1 VYRSIIISPDGELGQ
16 RLTLAL
22 EATGKVE
29 VARTLDHYPTALE
42 LVRSLRALA
51 TEIVFVSF
59 ESIEKG
65 LEIVKILEAEGSQ
78 VQIVGFAGALDA
90 AVLRESMRAGVREFL
105 TEPFELSVV
114 LETLASIKTLLD
126 RRPAAYESTNQIF
139 SFLPSKAGVGTS
151 TIALNVSGALARR
164 GNTRVLL
171 SDFDLSSGMLRF
183 MLKLNNE
190 FAVSNAIERA
200 ADIDEN
206 LWPQLVTAIHGMDV
220 LHAGPLQPNHRIEPS
235 QISQLVAFMRRMY
248 QVLCFDLSGN
258 MEKYSLELMRESKRI
273 LLVCTAEIP
282 SLHLAREKLTFLKE
296 LGLSARVSVVLNR
309 MEKHPLFSKAQV
321 EDLLGLPVGRVF
333 SNDYRA
339 VNRAV
344 EAGKLLSPETELG
357 SSFAEFAAQLMDQPD
372 IKQEQGKLRFIEY
385 FRPPRTFATP
395 GRD

>member
-16 RLTLAL
+16 RLTLVL
-22 EATGKVE
+22 EATGEVE

-59 ESIEKG
+59 ESLEKG

-78 VQIVGFAGALDA
+78 VQTVGFAGALDA

-105 TEPFELSVV
+105 TEPFELSMV
-114 LETLASIKTLLD
+114 LETLASVKTLLD
-126 RRPAAYESTNQIF
+126 RQPAAYESTNQIF

-151 TIALNVSGALARR
+151 TIAVNVSGALARR

-235 QISQLVAFMRRMY
+235 QISHLVAFMRRMY

-333 SNDYRA
+333 SNDYRT

-344 EAGKLLSPETELG
+344 EAGKLMNPETELG
-357 SSFAEFAAQLMDQPD
+357 KSFTEFAAQLMDQPD
-372 IKQEQGKLRFIEY
+372 VKPELAKLRFLEY
-385 FRPPRTFATP
+385 FRPPRALATP